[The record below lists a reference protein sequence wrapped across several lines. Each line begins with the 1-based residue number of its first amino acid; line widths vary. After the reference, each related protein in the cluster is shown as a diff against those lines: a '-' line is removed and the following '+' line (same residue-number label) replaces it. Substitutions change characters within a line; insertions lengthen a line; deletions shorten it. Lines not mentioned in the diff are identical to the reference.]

1 PPGLSLVANGT
12 GKPEPVFTSGQWDTL
27 RASAGGGA
35 PAVEVFVESKTYL
48 DGREVGGFVD
58 QRIDVREAQ
67 NSARLL
73 AGRYV

>member
-27 RASAGGGA
+27 RASAGGGPTELHA
-35 PAVEVFVESKTYL
+35 DVHVFVG
-48 DGREVGGFVD
+48 DREITD
-58 QRIDVREAQ
+58 IVRTEIQVYDA
-67 NSARLL
+67 NVAASLT